1 MDAECV
7 CYLVILVILCL
18 TVLVFR
24 GVVLR
29 NIFFLIIG
37 LIIPLD
43 ERPVTCDVFFLV
55 QLKEHKSLYEGY
67 VPMKYK
73 HYYKKMKKYVF
84 L

>member
-29 NIFFLIIG
+29 NIFFSIIG

-43 ERPVTCDVFFLV
+43 ERPVT
-55 QLKEHKSLYEGY
+55 
-67 VPMKYK
+67 
-73 HYYKKMKKYVF
+73 
-84 L
+84 